1 MGFSKK
7 KAGWE
12 RIGEVFDYCEK
23 NHMKLIFSL
32 KNLYRNA
39 GKWSITSLYGEP
51 TPAAIAEKTART
63 FRNRPA
69 LLGYY
74 TCDELPNQM
83 IPEMTERRNM
93 LNRLD
98 PEHPVWIVG
107 AVGYTTE
114 SMKPYG
120 PAADIIGS
128 DPYPIKNNHSI
139 KSMETHLQKTAE
151 AGVQLPPLF
160 SCNGTGGNLPFSVC
174 KRIPFDDPAGGRL

>member
-1 MGFSKK
+1 MPGNCSDAEQGYAVVNGRRFLPIGIYCNAQFTWELDKIRNAGFNTILPYNSLSMGFSKK

-93 LNRLD
+93 LNRLAAGSSNGIRLQTENGRF
-98 PEHPVWIVG
+98 PPVPLQENNG
-107 AVGYTTE
+107 
-114 SMKPYG
+114 
-120 PAADIIGS
+120 GS
-128 DPYPIKNNHSI
+128 
-139 KSMETHLQKTAE
+139 
-151 AGVQLPPLF
+151 
-160 SCNGTGGNLPFSVC
+160 
-174 KRIPFDDPAGGRL
+174 